1 MAFRAARPY
10 RTNGRVWRGWAPWLA
25 LLLAT
30 AAVGTTQACG
40 TDAVGVDSCTQIEE
54 ARCRQAPACA
64 IGLEPPYHTSGGDVE
79 ACIRFYDVACL
90 HGLDVSDPG
99 PTAVHA
105 CVAAIEKDGCG
116 TVTAPETD
124 PACAWLSS
132 VPLADAG
139 DGSPVAVDA
148 AVAE

>member
-1 MAFRAARPY
+1 MAFRKAR
-10 RTNGRVWRGWAPWLA
+10 RAGGRGGRGWAPRLA
-25 LLLAT
+25 L
-30 AAVGTTQACG
+30 AVGVATFGATLGCG
-40 TDAVGVDSCTQIEE
+40 TDALGVDSCTQIEE

-64 IGLEPPYHTSGGDVE
+64 VALQPPYHTNGGDVE

-105 CVAAIEKDGCG
+105 CVAAIETGRCG
-116 TVTAPETD
+116 TVSAPETD

-132 VPLADAG
+132 VPLPDAE
-139 DGSPVAVDA
+139 SPTAVDA
-148 AVAE
+148 VE